1 MSEFEINDVRDQKE
15 FKNFTFSKYKKTDAK
30 KELLNNLNKSK
41 IEQSC
46 YWSAEFICAGQFSDL
61 WEIIIFFY
69 SKHIHLGN
77 PKLAIYL
84 DIRIQ
89 NFKELICGEYIRNE
103 IKLRNNEKMRKL
115 FCEIICILCHAKR
128 KHSFDEIKVKKEDFD
143 LTLMTDRIK
152 APPLSS
158 TMMKEDPKELFL
170 VINELNYNLSKEIKN
185 SIAAC
190 YWIEWIIEFET
201 ICHSKKVKCICER
214 RSWVPVDSKSQM
226 DIIWIIWDSL
236 LKESEKTNPLIKK
249 IITSLLNIFC
259 LKYTNSC
266 AKRRKYILYYA
277 VALLTEPV
285 HLEEEIVKDKEKIA
299 AITAKI
305 DYVYKQV
312 KQNEIIPITDYLFNN
327 VGKTNF
333 DKTISKLEQMNNF
346 GETFIP
352 RL

>member
-15 FKNFTFSKYKKTDAK
+15 FKNITFSKYKKTDAK

-89 NFKELICGEYIRNE
+89 NFKELICGGYIGNE
-103 IKLRNNEKMRKL
+103 IRLRNNEKMRKL

-152 APPLSS
+152 APPLPS

-185 SIAAC
+185 SMAAC

-201 ICHSKKVKCICER
+201 ICHSKKVKCLCER
-214 RSWVPVDSKSQM
+214 RPWVPVDSKSQM
-226 DIIWIIWDSL
+226 DIIWIIWDTL

-266 AKRRKYILYYA
+266 AKKRKYILYYA

-285 HLEEEIVKDKEKIA
+285 HLEEEIVKDKEKVA

-312 KQNEIIPITDYLFNN
+312 KQNEVIPSTDYLFNG